1 MPALC
6 AARIFQLTWE
16 LAHMFDGETVQWL
29 LLLAEPAIVIA
40 TGTGI
45 RAHLFPTIAQFGAC
59 QAAPPPPAPH
69 VGATQRIRPIL
80 LAGLLEFR
88 GCRRSRRCWNVGLGR
103 LR

>member
-1 MPALC
+1 MPALS
-6 AARIFQLTWE
+6 AMRIFQLTRE

-29 LLLAEPAIVIA
+29 LLLAEPAIVVA
-40 TGTGI
+40 TGTGF
-45 RAHLFPTIAQFGAC
+45 RAHLFRTIAQLGAC

-69 VGATQRIRPIL
+69 VGATQCIRLIL

-88 GCRRSRRCWNVGLGR
+88 ECRRSRRYWNVGLGR